1 MLTGKNGSW
10 SFEIEIDAEP
20 SIIDNRWMELN
31 ALLSPSKR
39 DQVVHLLRDAI
50 LGGELLPGE
59 RIVESRIAKQL
70 KISQAP
76 IREALALLERQGLVV
91 KVHNRG
97 TFVSRVHA
105 RELRELFT
113 LRSVL
118 DAFSARLAALNATT
132 KDIQELRRLL
142 DRMRIAEKAGDLVS
156 LTDAHLQLHE
166 AIYGMSGHR
175 LLADV
180 FAQIHPRM
188 ALALTFAENLF
199 SSEGHEADCHIPLI
213 DAIAARKPERAEKI
227 ARDLALGWID
237 QVVVEEE
244 K

>member
-1 MLTGKNGSW
+1 
-10 SFEIEIDAEP
+10 
-20 SIIDNRWMELN
+20 MELS
-31 ALLSPSKR
+31 ALSSSSKR

-50 LGGELLPGE
+50 LGGELVPGE

-70 KISQAP
+70 RISQAP
-76 IREALALLERQGLVV
+76 VREALALLERQGLVV

-113 LRSVL
+113 LRAVL
-118 DAFSARLAALNATT
+118 DAFSARLAASKATS
-132 KDIQELRRLL
+132 KDIEDLRRLL
-142 DRMRIAEKAGDLVS
+142 ARMKTAEKKGDLVS

-166 AIYGMSGHR
+166 AIYRVSGHQ
-175 LLADV
+175 LLAEI

-199 SSEGHEADCHIPLI
+199 SSEGHETDCHVPLI
-213 DAIAARKPERAEKI
+213 DAIAAHDVQRAETV
-227 ARDLALGWID
+227 ARELALGWID

-244 K
+244 A

>member
-1 MLTGKNGSW
+1 
-10 SFEIEIDAEP
+10 
-20 SIIDNRWMELN
+20 MELS
-31 ALLSPSKR
+31 ALSSSSKR

-50 LGGELLPGE
+50 LGGELVPGE
-59 RIVESRIAKQL
+59 RIVESRVAKQL

-76 IREALALLERQGLVV
+76 VREALALLERQGLVV

-113 LRSVL
+113 LRAVL
-118 DAFSARLAALNATT
+118 DAFSARLAASKATS
-132 KDIQELRRLL
+132 KDIQDLQRLL
-142 DRMRIAEKAGDLVS
+142 ARMKFAEEKGDLVS

-166 AIYGMSGHR
+166 AIYRLSGHR
-175 LLADV
+175 LLTEI
-180 FAQIHPRM
+180 FAQIHPRL

-199 SSEGHEADCHIPLI
+199 SSEGHETDCHIPLI
-213 DAIAARKPERAEKI
+213 DAIAARDPERAEAL
-227 ARDLALGWID
+227 ARELALGWID

-244 K
+244 G